1 MTITSTGYHGTVD
14 YADWAVM
21 TSHMGAQYG
30 VVGKD
35 SYAVAV
41 GSGDRVVTVQPGTA
55 QGQGI
60 VDISDAVVNLTGA
73 PVASGNRWDLVA
85 LRRDWN
91 AGGGTSTLV
100 LIQGGSAASI
110 PTRNTDPG
118 ILDDQPVALV
128 RFSAGQ
134 TAAQEV
140 IDLRV
145 WHGDGGLAA
154 RHILVRD
161 YLDRIGSRI
170 WINGITWVIGFDATG
185 QPGWVPD
192 SVYVGTTAPT
202 FSENVLW
209 AKKP

>member
-1 MTITSTGYHGTVD
+1 MITSTGYEGTVD
-14 YADWAVM
+14 YAEWARL

-35 SYAVAV
+35 SFAVAAGV
-41 GSGDRVVTVQPGTA
+41 GDRVLSVQPGSVA
-55 QGQGI
+55 GQGI
-60 VDISDAVVNLTGA
+60 LDVSDTVESLTGA
-73 PVASGNRWDLVA
+73 PVASGNRWDLVV
-85 LRRDWN
+85 LRRDW
-91 AGGGTSTLV
+91 GTMSSTLV
-100 LIQGGSAASI
+100 LVQGGATASI
-110 PTRNTDPG
+110 PARSTNPG
-118 ILDDQPVALV
+118 VQDDQPLALV

-154 RHILVRD
+154 RHPLVRD

-170 WINGITWVIGFDATG
+170 WINGITWVIGFDASG

-192 SVYVGTTAPT
+192 SVYVGTQPPPV
-202 FSENVLW
+202 SENVLW